1 MADFEDD
8 TLELTEPVEDDLD
21 IKDGFYG
28 EVDVDQPETDGEEV
42 PEDEEV
48 VTFEGEDAPSSGEA
62 DTGLVKHLRAQLRE
76 KAKEVEALRKSAPQP
91 QAIEVGEKPTLAGCD
106 YDEEAYESQ
115 LDQWKTRKAQAE
127 TQAREATQAQQ
138 QIAEAWSQ
146 ELQGHHTKKAALKFK
161 DVQEAEDVA
170 LASLSD
176 VQQAVIVKAAGNS
189 AMVIYALGKHPA
201 KLAELSKITDPIKL
215 AVAVSKLEGKLT
227 VAKRGGPPEPERI
240 ARGGAPTAGVRDRE
254 LERLE
259 KESERTGD
267 RSKVIAYKRGLKS
280 QAK

>member
-8 TLELTEPVEDDLD
+8 TLELTEEL
-21 IKDGFYG
+21 
-28 EVDVDQPETDGEEV
+28 ETEQGDEQEQEGQSETEAEQSA
-42 PEDEEV
+42 EDEDEIV
-48 VTFEGEDAPSSGEA
+48 AIEGEDAPSSGEA

-76 KAKEVEALRKSAPQP
+76 KAKEVETLRKQAPQP

-115 LDQWKTRKAQAE
+115 LDQWKARKAQAE
-127 TQAREATQAQQ
+127 EQARNAQQAQQ

-146 ELQGHHTKKAALKFK
+146 ELQSHHEKKAALKFR

-170 LASLSD
+170 LASLSE

-189 AMVIYALGKHPA
+189 AMVIYTLGKHPA

-215 AVAVSKLEGKLT
+215 AVAVSQLEGKIKVT
-227 VAKRGGPPEPERI
+227 KRGGPPEPERI
-240 ARGGAPTAGVRDRE
+240 ARGGAPVQGKDKE

-259 KESERTGD
+259 KEADRTGD
-267 RSKVIAYKRGLKS
+267 RSKLIAYRAKLKA